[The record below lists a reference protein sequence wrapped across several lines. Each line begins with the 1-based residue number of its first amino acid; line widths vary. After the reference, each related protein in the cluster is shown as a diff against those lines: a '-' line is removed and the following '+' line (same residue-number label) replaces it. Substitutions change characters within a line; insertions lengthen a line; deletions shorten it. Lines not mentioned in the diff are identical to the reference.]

1 MSQEEKDG
9 LPKPLKP
16 IYTISIFVCSGSY
29 IGLKFLNDKE
39 TLFWL
44 KPEDV
49 PFVGWPLLIL
59 FLSSLLF
66 GAKGLIETIKSLN
79 KIRTTWLKITEE
91 MDKKEKDKEEPE

>member
-1 MSQEEKDG
+1 MNQTDKDA
-9 LPKPLKP
+9 LPRPLKT
-16 IYTISIFVCSGSY
+16 IYTISIFVCSGSFL
-29 IGLKFLNDKE
+29 GLKAINNRDFLP
-39 TLFWL
+39 WL

-49 PFVGWPLLIL
+49 PFVGWPLLII

-91 MDKKEKDKEEPE
+91 MDKKEKDKED